1 MKLLKIAL
9 TAGFALSGA
18 AAFAENHGEA
28 KDDMAATDMPATV
41 VDIVVNSDSH
51 TTLEQAVIAGELAEA
66 LSGEGP
72 FTVFAPTDDA
82 FAALPEGAL
91 EDALKPENKETLVQI
106 LGCHVVE
113 AKAMAADVVQMI
125 NDGDGTHEVT
135 TLGNCALKLS
145 LDGDMVK
152 INDAVTV
159 TAADLEAGN
168 GVVHVVDG
176 VLMPAM

>member
-1 MKLLKIAL
+1 MKVL
-9 TAGFALSGA
+9 TFATTA
-18 AAFAENHGEA
+18 AVTLFAT
-28 KDDMAATDMPATV
+28 AAVAQQAADSMPATV
-41 VDIVVNSDSH
+41 ADIVMESGDH
-51 TTLEQAVIAGELAEA
+51 TTLETAVVTAGLGEA
-66 LSGEGP
+66 LMGEGP
-72 FTVFAPTDDA
+72 FTIFAPTDAA

-91 EDALKPENKETLVQI
+91 EEALMPENRDKLVQI

-125 NDGDGTHEVT
+125 ADDGGSHQVT
-135 TLGNCALKLS
+135 TMGNCALNLT

-152 INDAVTV
+152 INDVVTV

-176 VLMPAM
+176 VLLPAM

>member
-1 MKLLKIAL
+1 MNFFKIGL
-9 TAGFALSGA
+9 TAAFAMTGA
-18 AAFAENHGEA
+18 AAIAQTSDSMDAE
-28 KDDMAATDMPATV
+28 MPATV
-41 VDIVVNSDSH
+41 ADIVMESEDH
-51 TTLEQAVIAGELAEA
+51 TTLETAVTTAEMGEA
-66 LSGEGP
+66 LMGEGP

-82 FAALPEGAL
+82 FAALPEGTL
-91 EDALKPENKETLVQI
+91 DEVLMEENRDQLVQI

-113 AKAMAADVVQMI
+113 TKALAADVAQMI
-125 NDGDGTHEVT
+125 EDDDGSHDVT
-135 TLGNCALKLS
+135 TMGNCSLTLT

-176 VLMPAM
+176 VLLPAS